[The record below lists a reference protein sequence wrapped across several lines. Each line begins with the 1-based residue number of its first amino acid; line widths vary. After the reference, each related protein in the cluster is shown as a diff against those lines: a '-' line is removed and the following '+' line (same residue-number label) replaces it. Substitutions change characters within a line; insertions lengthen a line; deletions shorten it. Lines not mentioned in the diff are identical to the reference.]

1 MCKKLGKYANVQM
14 CRFLSELELTEFKI
28 MQISFHDKNSCSD
41 KKNLHIC
48 SSVICTLKM
57 SLSDFFSP
65 ADAKK
70 IIPKKGYYTSQL
82 GSRIEQLSADFFD
95 QEQKTDIA
103 IIGVQED
110 RNAVNNA
117 GCALGPDYV
126 REKLYQLH
134 EGGYNTKIVDM
145 GNIRQGATVTDT
157 YFALKTVVSELVKK
171 NIIPVILG
179 GGQDLTYAQYLAYE
193 TLEQKVDL
201 VIIDPRFDLDD
212 DDKAPDGIETTSESY
227 LNKIFLHEPN
237 YLFNYSNL
245 GYQTYYISQESLRVM
260 DKLYFDANRL
270 GELTGNIM
278 VAEPVI
284 RNASMISFDMG
295 AIRSSDACGN
305 ANPNPNGFLG
315 SEACQLA
322 RYAGFNDKLS
332 SIGFYEFNPAYD
344 NNGQTAMLLAQM
356 VWYFID
362 GVYNRK
368 KDFPLNP
375 KSQYLIYKTS
385 LKHEEHELV
394 FVKSRKS
401 DRWWMQVPYPAGG
414 SKNERFHLV
423 PCQYDDY
430 KTAVSGEMPDLW
442 WRTFQKLI

>member
-1 MCKKLGKYANVQM
+1 MHIC
-14 CRFLSELELTEFKI
+14 
-28 MQISFHDKNSCSD
+28 
-41 KKNLHIC
+41 NLHI
-48 SSVICTLKM
+48 KNM
-57 SLSDFFSP
+57 SLSDFFTP
-65 ADAKK
+65 IDLKK
-70 IIPKKGYYTSQL
+70 IVHKKGYYTSHL
-82 GSRIEQLSADFFD
+82 GSKIEHFSVGFPDL
-95 QEQKTDIA
+95 EQKTDIA

-110 RNAVNNA
+110 RNAINNA
-117 GCALGPDYV
+117 GCALAPDYV
-126 REKLYQLH
+126 REKLYQLN
-134 EGGYNTKIVDM
+134 EGNYNTKIVDL

-157 YFALKTVVSELVKK
+157 YIALKTVVGELIKK
-171 NIIPVILG
+171 GIIPVIIG
-179 GGQDLTYAQYLAYE
+179 GGQDITYAQYLGYE
-193 TLEQKVDL
+193 NLEQKVDL
-201 VIIDPRFDLDD
+201 VIIDSHFDLDD
-212 DDKAPDGIETTSESY
+212 DDHGGENIETTSESY

-245 GYQTYYISQESLRVM
+245 GYQTYFASQESLRMM
-260 DKLYFDANRL
+260 DKLYFDVHRL
-270 GELTGNIM
+270 GELAGNVA
-278 VAEPVI
+278 VAEPII

-295 AIRSSDACGN
+295 AIRASDAMGN
-305 ANPNPNGFLG
+305 ANASPNGFYG

-344 NNGQTAMLLAQM
+344 SNGQTAMLLAQM
-356 VWYFID
+356 IWYFID

-394 FVKSRKS
+394 FIKSKKS
-401 DRWWMQVPYPAGG
+401 DRWWMQVPYPTGG

-442 WRTFQKLI
+442 WRTYQKLN